1 MSFLI
6 SLIKIILFP
15 IFAIV
20 ILEKS
25 LNDNIVHSYFNSNN
39 RDRWELL
46 TIVWLNNFAEEYEI
60 EIDFLNNLIKKMF
73 EE

>member
-1 MSFLI
+1 M
-6 SLIKIILFP
+6 IIF
-15 IFAIV
+15 
-20 ILEKS
+20 
-25 LNDNIVHSYFNSNN
+25 VHSYFNSNN

>member
-46 TIVWLNNFAEEYEI
+46 TIVWLNNLL
-60 EIDFLNNLIKKMF
+60 FLDLYLF
-73 EE
+73 LFQTLQ

>member
-25 LNDNIVHSYFNSNN
+25 LNDNIC
-39 RDRWELL
+39 
-46 TIVWLNNFAEEYEI
+46 T
-60 EIDFLNNLIKKMF
+60 
-73 EE
+73 